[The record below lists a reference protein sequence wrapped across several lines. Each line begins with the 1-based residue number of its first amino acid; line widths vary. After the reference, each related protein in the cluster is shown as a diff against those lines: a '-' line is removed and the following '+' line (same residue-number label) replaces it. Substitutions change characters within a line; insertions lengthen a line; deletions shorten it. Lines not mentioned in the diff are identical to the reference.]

1 MGKDATKI
9 VDDRSFE
16 KSPSVS
22 RRGVIAGAVAVGV
35 VAALGGTVKAF
46 AGENGALYPPGGQ
59 DEGYMWGAC
68 IRCGR
73 CVGVCPTKV
82 IAPGTLSNG
91 VMNTRLPLMNYRLG
105 FCDMCEGDFL
115 GAANCPT
122 GAIRP
127 FDPLI
132 NKIGIAEVNPS
143 ECELYGVSAHCNA
156 PCVDACEWDA
166 LFVDDKGDLVVD
178 ERRCNG
184 CGACELACVAGAYG
198 SYGGTGLRGINVVPW
213 SKEEQK

>member
-91 VMNTRLPLMNYRLG
+91 VMNTRLPLMN
-105 FCDMCEGDFL
+105 
-115 GAANCPT
+115 
-122 GAIRP
+122 
-127 FDPLI
+127 
-132 NKIGIAEVNPS
+132 PS